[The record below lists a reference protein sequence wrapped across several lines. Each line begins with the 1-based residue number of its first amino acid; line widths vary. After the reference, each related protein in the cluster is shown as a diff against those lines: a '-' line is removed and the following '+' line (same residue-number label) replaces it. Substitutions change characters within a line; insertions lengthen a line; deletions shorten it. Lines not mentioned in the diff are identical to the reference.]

1 MTTNARAA
9 FCDSRDVS
17 VLIESL
23 PWARNYGLFGVHL
36 RGQWGGGPNCWSSHI
51 SINQN
56 FTIKKSRKVSH
67 FINRIRTIDFIF
79 VALIWDLDLIRYN
92 LVFNY
97 QLSFLNCSILQ
108 DKWVQWDRQL
118 ATSIAYWHKRFP
130 SISEL
135 QVERKYSYL
144 TVFIPRLIKYPFYK
158 EILLFQ
164 LFSRWF
170 DVGFRM

>member
-1 MTTNARAA
+1 MFEGQRFAILAMFLYWSKASHGQGTMV
-9 FCDSRDVS
+9 FLVS
-17 VLIESL
+17 TWEANEEVVQIV
-23 PWARNYGLFGVHL
+23 GVPISPLTKTL
-36 RGQWGGGPNCWSSHI
+36 R
-51 SINQN
+51 
-56 FTIKKSRKVSH
+56 IKKVKKVSH